1 MMLNSCTPV
10 DSRIRRI
17 HHPVLHCLAWCH
29 ISPHVPAENGSVGMI
44 DWFSQLPV
52 DWDPPWPLSRVEMR
66 RAYNLEHWK
75 WWLRAEEPNPP
86 IGGKSLPVGTIRLRW
101 LGLVCFVLFCLGVI
115 ILRCRRLPKSGRGI
129 AGNLSIDLNH
139 FRSCN
144 RKMKRS
150 HHQLV
155 LCSCSSILQCVFE
168 WDSRNIAF
176 HSKPWP
182 D

>member
-1 MMLNSCTPV
+1 MMMLNSCTPV
-10 DSRIRRI
+10 HSKIQHM
-17 HHPVLHCLAWCH
+17 HHPVVHCLAWRR
-29 ISPHVPAENGSVGMI
+29 ISSHVPAENASVEMI

-52 DWDPPWPLSRVEMR
+52 DWDPPWPISQVEIR

-75 WWLRAEEPNPP
+75 WWLRAEGSNPP
-86 IGGKSLPVGTIRLRW
+86 IGGKSLPVGTIKLRG
-101 LGLVCFVLFCLGVI
+101 LGLFCFCLGVI

-150 HHQLV
+150 HQQLV
-155 LCSCSSILQCVFE
+155 LCSCRSTLQCMSA
-168 WDSRNIAF
+168 WGSRNIAVD
-176 HSKPWP
+176 SKPWP
-182 D
+182 K